1 MAAESS
7 SSLMLASLVAGGT
20 AGLVVDVTTY
30 PLDTFK
36 TRIQGKEGFRAL
48 GGFSNLYKGV
58 GPVVVGSV
66 PHAALFFCTYD
77 FFKKCAKSVPEVS
90 DPIVHMIGASV
101 GESVALVV
109 GVPVEVVKQRRQVSN
124 KSSKQIIQNIWKTE
138 GCLGLYRG
146 FLTTMCRE
154 VPFCFLQMPIWE
166 LLKKRWS
173 IAAGRKLEVEESA
186 LCGAVGG
193 VIAAAMTTPLD
204 VAKTRIMLS
213 DKQLGTMYVLR
224 TTFKTEGLSGLF
236 AGVLPR
242 TLWMGVGSLI
252 FFGVYEQVKKE
263 FSLTD

>member
-1 MAAESS
+1 
-7 SSLMLASLVAGGT
+7 
-20 AGLVVDVTTY
+20 
-30 PLDTFK
+30 
-36 TRIQGKEGFRAL
+36 
-48 GGFSNLYKGV
+48 
-58 GPVVVGSV
+58 
-66 PHAALFFCTYD
+66 
-77 FFKKCAKSVPEVS
+77 
-90 DPIVHMIGASV
+90 
-101 GESVALVV
+101 
-109 GVPVEVVKQRRQVSN
+109 
-124 KSSKQIIQNIWKTE
+124 
-138 GCLGLYRG
+138 
-146 FLTTMCRE
+146 MCRE

-173 IAAGRKLEVEESA
+173 IVAGRKLEVEESA